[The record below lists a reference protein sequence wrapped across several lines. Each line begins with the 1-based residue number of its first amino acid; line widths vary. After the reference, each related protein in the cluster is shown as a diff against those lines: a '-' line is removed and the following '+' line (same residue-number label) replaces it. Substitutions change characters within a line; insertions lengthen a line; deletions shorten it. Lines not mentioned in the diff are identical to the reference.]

1 MQHHATIAIELTDE
15 ELNNV
20 SGGNDLIN
28 AFVQGFNKGS
38 TEPSPPPK
46 QTTSGRGGGWIEV
59 YSF

>member
-1 MQHHATIAIELTDE
+1 MRKYQDTTIELTEE

-38 TEPSPPPK
+38 TEPSPAPK

-59 YSF
+59 YS